1 MRHQISKTMTF
12 FNGLTRMVKSVLTTT
27 ALVLMSVFAASNHAA
42 AEDATFTVSAPGA
55 TTARI
60 TGPWWSWNPTG
71 GPEAAD
77 NGDGTFSVT
86 WDPGDAGT
94 VLEYLWIVDDVQENF
109 IDNTVTGTNEDGST
123 YEYIVSLVCAPIS
136 DGVTYANRV
145 WLGGE
150 GNRSDVYEDCSSP
163 TPTALPLTLT
173 VEATGTEVSLTGP
186 WWSWAAGGGPI
197 AADNGDGT
205 WSVAFDAP
213 VTSSLV
219 YLWVV
224 DGVQENLVENAA
236 NGECELDGL
245 NTDNVNY
252 ANRTWS
258 YGSGDVTGD
267 VYDACLGT
275 GGAAPA
281 PPTPAYAEA
290 DVISVIST
298 SYTDLEGVNF
308 NPGWG
313 QATVVVVG
321 EDGVLTYSGLNYQ
334 GTEYAAQDVTGYQYL
349 NVDFYTEDSTALN
362 MFVIKAGGGEVG
374 YSLTDSIELN
384 QWVNVQVPL
393 SHFDGTVDLTAV
405 DQFKVDGNGTVYLTN
420 LYFGGVYDVNADD
433 DNDGVAN
440 SDDPLPIDPNYSD
453 ITLAA
458 FSDAFGG
465 TTIGDGF
472 VYTYPTGS
480 EVWAGFA
487 NKNNSLYPI
496 TFGNNAVVKFTG
508 SVPTGGS
515 VDLEFRFENQPHPYN
530 TIFHSSSVV
539 TVAGSSPVAYEVAI
553 DTSATEFNTFL
564 MYLLTQDEGVV
575 IQDVSVDNSSP
586 KQEVSLVGEPKGMVG
601 GQLTVTVDYNTSTG
615 SNVTGLGLN
624 VHYDSAVL
632 TPVSI
637 SDVLQ
642 YKLFMTPSVDY
653 LYSDSEN
660 GDDVFAT
667 DMFMKYSWVDFT
679 GSSWPGNLPEN
690 LLTITFDVVDDNSLE
705 NTVIGFSTNST
716 AAGYMLNAP
725 AVNIELMNGS
735 WDFDGNG
742 YVDALTDGLL
752 FIRYGFNLRGTSL
765 IQGAVAQNSLLS
777 SNQIE
782 ENLENAMDSLDI
794 DGDQT
799 INPLSDGL
807 ILLRYLFGFDD
818 ESLIDGVVHP
828 DGSRQTLDEIK
839 DYMNGY
845 IPAN

>member
-27 ALVLMSVFAASNHAA
+27 ALVLMSVFAVSNHAA

-60 TGPWWSWNPTG
+60 TGPWWGWGATG
-71 GPEAAD
+71 PAAED

-86 WDPGDAGT
+86 WNPGDAGT
-94 VLEYLWIVDDVQENF
+94 VFEYLWIVDDVQENF
-109 IDNTVTGTNEDGST
+109 IDNTATGTNDDGTT

-136 DGVTYANRV
+136 DGATYANRV
-145 WLGGE
+145 WLGGD
-150 GNRSDVYEDCSSP
+150 GDRSDVYEDCSSP

-173 VEATGTEVSLTGP
+173 VEATGAEVRLTGP
-186 WWSWAAGGGPI
+186 WWSWAADGGPI
-197 AADNGDGT
+197 ATNNGDGT
-205 WSVAFDAP
+205 WSVTFDAP

-440 SDDPLPIDPNYSD
+440 SDDPLPNNPDFSD
-453 ITLAA
+453 ITQAA

-465 TTIGDGF
+465 ATIGDGF

>member
-12 FNGLTRMVKSVLTTT
+12 LNGLYHKVKSVTLSTVF
-27 ALVLMSVFAASNHAA
+27 ALLSVFAVSNQAA
-42 AEDATFTVSAPGA
+42 AEEATFTVSAPGA
-55 TTARI
+55 TSARI
-60 TGPWWSWNPTG
+60 TGPWWGWNPTG

-86 WDPGDAGT
+86 WNPGDAGT
-94 VLEYLWIVDDVQENF
+94 VFEYLWVVDDVQENF
-109 IDNTVTGTNEDGST
+109 IDNTATGTNEDGST
-123 YEYIVSLVCAPIS
+123 YDYIESLVCAPIT

-145 WLGGE
+145 WLTGDGD
-150 GNRSDVYEDCSSP
+150 RSDVYEDCSSP

-173 VEATGTEVSLTGP
+173 VEATGTEVRLTGP
-186 WWSWAAGGGPI
+186 WWDWSADGGPI

-205 WSVAFDAP
+205 WSVAFTDP
-213 VTSSLV
+213 VTASLE

-224 DGVQENLVENAA
+224 DGIQEDLRDNAA
-236 NGECELDGL
+236 NGECALDGL
-245 NTDNVNY
+245 NTDNENY
-252 ANRTWS
+252 ANRMWS
-258 YGSGDVTGD
+258 YGSGDVYDD
-267 VYDACLGT
+267 VYDACSWT
-275 GGAAPA
+275 VRYSPT
-281 PPTPAYAEA
+281 PPTPVDNEAE
-290 DVISVIST
+290 VISIIST
-298 SYTDLEGVNF
+298 SYTDLEVVNF
-308 NPGWG
+308 NPYWG
-313 QATVVVVG
+313 QSTVVNVG
-321 EDGVLTYSGLNYQ
+321 DDGVLTYSGLNYQ
-334 GTEYAAQDVTGYQYL
+334 GTEYPSQDVTGNDYL
-349 NVDFYTEDSTALN
+349 NVDFYTEDSTELEIY
-362 MFVIKAGGGEVG
+362 VIKAGGSQVG
-374 YSLTDSIELN
+374 YSLTESIEHN

-393 SHFDGTVDLTAV
+393 THYEGTVDLTAV
-405 DQFKVDGNGTVYLTN
+405 DQFLVIGNGTVYLTN
-420 LYFGGVYDVNADD
+420 LYFGGVYDPNADN

-440 SDDPLPIDPNYSD
+440 GNDPLPNDPNHSD

-465 TTIGDGF
+465 TTIGEGY
-472 VYTYPTGS
+472 VYTYPTGA
-480 EVWAGFA
+480 EAWAGFV
-487 NKNNSLYPI
+487 NKNESLYPI
-496 TFGNNAVVKFTG
+496 TFEAGTVVSFTG
-508 SVPTGGS
+508 KVPSGGD
-515 VDLEFRFENQPHPYN
+515 VELEFRFENQPHPNN
-530 TIFHSSSVV
+530 TITYTSSKV
-539 TVAGSSPVAYEVAI
+539 TVTGSSFARYEVAVPE
-553 DTSATEFNTFL
+553 SATEFNTFL

-575 IQDVSVDNSSP
+575 VKDVSVDVPVDTQN
-586 KQEVSLVGEPKGMVG
+586 VSIVGEPKGMIG

-637 SDVLQ
+637 SNVLQ
-642 YKLFMTPSVDY
+642 YRLFTTPSVDY

-716 AAGYMLNAP
+716 AAGYILNAP

-765 IQGAVAQNSLLS
+765 MQGAVAQNSLLS

-782 ENLENAMDSLDI
+782 ENLQNAMSSLDI

-828 DGSRQTLDEIK
+828 NGSRQTLEEIK